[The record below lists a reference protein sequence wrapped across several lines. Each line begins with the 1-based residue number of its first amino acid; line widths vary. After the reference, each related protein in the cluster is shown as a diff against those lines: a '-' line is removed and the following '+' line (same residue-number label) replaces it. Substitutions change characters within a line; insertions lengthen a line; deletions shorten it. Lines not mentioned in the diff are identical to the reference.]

1 MYLSEGII
9 NNFIES
15 IDEEDILTIEEIHGD
30 EEAYAFIANLY
41 KRNYGTLP
49 SGVGIYLLR
58 NKFNLGREEENIKFI
73 PNALL

>member
-15 IDEEDILTIEEIHGD
+15 IEEEDILTIEEIQTD
-30 EEAYAFIANLY
+30 EEAYAFIADLY
-41 KRNYGTLP
+41 KTSYGTLP

-58 NKFNLGREEENIKFI
+58 NKFNLGSEEENIRFV

>member
-1 MYLSEGII
+1 MYLAEGII

-15 IDEEDILTIEEIHGD
+15 IDEEDILTIEEIGND
-30 EEAYAFIANLY
+30 EEAYAFIADLY

-58 NKFNLGREEENIKFI
+58 NKFNLGSEEENIRFV